1 MPDKTRLARYAT
13 PGLLALVLLIG
24 GGNLWATYDQAG
36 AVRRAAATTTQL
48 CEAGNMARAQ
58 QVTLWD
64 HFAAI
69 SKPPPHQ
76 TPAQAAARRKSIAGI
91 LAYIRHVFAPRNC
104 QAPLTT
110 RSTP

>member
-1 MPDKTRLARYAT
+1 MPDRLARLAT
-13 PGLLALVLLIG
+13 PGLLALVLLVG
-24 GGNLWATYDQAG
+24 AGNLWATHDEVGQ
-36 AVRRAAATTTQL
+36 VQRTAASVTQL
-48 CEAGNMARAQ
+48 CQAGNASRAQ

-76 TPAQAAARRKSIAGI
+76 TPAQAAARRKAINGI

-104 QAPLTT
+104 QAPL